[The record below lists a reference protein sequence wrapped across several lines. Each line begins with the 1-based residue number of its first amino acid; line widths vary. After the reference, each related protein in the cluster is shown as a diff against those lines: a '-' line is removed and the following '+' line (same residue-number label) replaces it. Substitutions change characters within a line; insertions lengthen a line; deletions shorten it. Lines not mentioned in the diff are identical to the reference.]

1 MHPGPFFMD
10 EFLNIDSND
19 RVLAGSLLACEV
31 GERTRGHL
39 YDVVIQQTFYLFACI
54 VESSVFDGRT
64 FCPMQH
70 ASS

>member
-39 YDVVIQQTFYLFACI
+39 YDVVIQQTFLSLCLHRRI
-54 VESSVFDGRT
+54 VCF
-64 FCPMQH
+64 
-70 ASS
+70 

>member
-31 GERTRGHL
+31 GERTRG
-39 YDVVIQQTFYLFACI
+39 TC
-54 VESSVFDGRT
+54 T
-64 FCPMQH
+64 MW
-70 ASS
+70 